1 MGPVSALLTAWVAT
15 IPSFAA
21 PFLVA
26 TVGLIINER
35 AGVMNLGVEG
45 IMAVAAVVAV
55 MISLSGGDVP
65 LALLGAVGAGLAL
78 TVMFA
83 FMAVVLRVDQVLS
96 GLVTFAMGIGVSG
109 FLGDGFQN
117 QPIGGLSA
125 LPAGWFG
132 WLPHVLAG
140 VLDQDPLT
148 YASFVAAAL
157 VWFVIERTDLGLR
170 LRAVGEDAPAADA
183 AGVSVFWMRIGAVM
197 AGGALCGLAGAH
209 LSLVGSHLW
218 VDDMVAGRGWIAVAM
233 VTLSR
238 WNALRAIAAALLFG
252 AVEALVPQLLSS
264 GLNVPVYLIEMSPY
278 LATLGYLLVAGLF
291 RGGADAQPADLA
303 RPYLREER
311 R

>member
-1 MGPVSALLTAWVAT
+1 MSTILAAWLAS
-15 IPSFAA
+15 IPAFAA
-21 PFLVA
+21 PFLFA
-26 TVGLIINER
+26 TIGLIINER

-55 MISLSGGDVP
+55 IINLSGADA
-65 LALLGAVGAGLAL
+65 ALSVLGGAGAGLVL
-78 TVMFA
+78 TLVFA
-83 FMAVVLRVDQVLS
+83 FLAVVLRVEQVLA
-96 GLVTFAMGIGVSG
+96 GLVTFALGIGVSG
-109 FLGDGFQN
+109 YLGDSYEN
-117 QPIGGLSA
+117 APITGLSP
-125 LPAGWFG
+125 LPAAWFAWMPG
-132 WLPHVLAG
+132 PLAG
-140 VLDQDPLT
+140 LFDQDVLT
-148 YASFVAAAL
+148 YIAFFCAIG

-183 AGVSVFWMRIGAVM
+183 AGVSVFLMRLGAVM
-197 AGGALCGLAGAH
+197 VGGMFCGIAGTH

-238 WNALRAIAAALLFG
+238 WNALRAIGAALLFG
-252 AVEALVPQLLSS
+252 AVEAVVPQVLSS

-278 LATLGYLLVAGLF
+278 LATLAYLLIAGYF
-291 RGGADAQPADLA
+291 QTSADAQPADLT

>member
-1 MGPVSALLTAWVAT
+1 MEILSAWAGT

-21 PFLVA
+21 PFLLA

-45 IMAVAAVVAV
+45 IMALGAVVAV
-55 MISLSGGDVP
+55 IVNLAGGDPAVCI
-65 LALLGAVGAGLAL
+65 LAGIGAGLAL
-78 TVMFA
+78 TAMFA
-83 FMAVVLRVDQVLS
+83 FMAVVLRVDQVLA
-96 GLVTFAMGIGVSG
+96 GLVTFALGIGVSG
-109 FLGDGFQN
+109 YLGNSYEN
-117 QPIGGLSA
+117 QPITGMGP
-125 LPAGWFG
+125 LPASWFH
-132 WLPHVLAG
+132 WAPAFLAG
-140 VLDQDPLT
+140 ILDQDLLT
-148 YASFVAAAL
+148 YFAFAAGIV

-170 LRAVGEDAPAADA
+170 LRATGEDAPAADA
-183 AGVSVFWMRIGAVM
+183 AGVSVPLMRIGAVLV
-197 AGGALCGLAGAH
+197 GGAFCAVAGTH
-209 LSLVGSHLW
+209 LTLVGSHLW

-238 WNALRAIAAALLFG
+238 WSALRAIAAALLFG

-278 LATLGYLLVAGLF
+278 LATLAYLLIAGLF

>member
-1 MGPVSALLTAWVAT
+1 MTGILTAWAGT
-15 IPSFAA
+15 IPGFAA
-21 PFLVA
+21 PFLLA
-26 TVGLIINER
+26 TIGLIINER

-55 MISLSGGDVP
+55 IINLNGGDAA
-65 LALLGAVGAGLAL
+65 LAVLGGAGAGLVLAAL
-78 TVMFA
+78 FA
-83 FMAVVLRVDQVLS
+83 FMAVILRVDQVLA

-109 FLGDGFQN
+109 FLGDSFEN
-117 QPIGGLSA
+117 QPITGLSP
-125 LPAGWFG
+125 LPAAWFA
-132 WLPHVLAG
+132 WMPKILAG
-140 VLDQDPLT
+140 ILDQDVLT
-148 YASFVAAAL
+148 YFAFAAA
-157 VWFVIERTDLGLR
+157 VAIWFVIEHTDLGLR

-183 AGVSVFWMRIGAVM
+183 AGVSVFFMRIGAVLVGGIFCAI
-197 AGGALCGLAGAH
+197 AGTH

-218 VDDMVAGRGWIAVAM
+218 VDGMVAGRGWIAVAM

-264 GLNVPVYLIEMSPY
+264 GMNVPVYLIEMSPY
-278 LATLGYLLVAGLF
+278 LATLAYLLIAGF
-291 RGGADAQPADLA
+291 FQTSADAQPADLA